1 MENNM
6 KVFVLV
12 RSICNPA
19 DSLDYEIDSIIGVYA
34 DENEVK
40 DRATY
45 LNNNADKAG
54 FTKVLYYGD
63 DYEVIE

>member
-1 MENNM
+1 M

-19 DSLDYEIDSIIGVYA
+19 ESLDYQIDIIVGVYS
-34 DENEVK
+34 DENEAK
-40 DRATY
+40 DRAMY

-54 FTKVLYYGD
+54 FTKVLYYVD
-63 DYEVIE
+63 EYEVI

>member
-1 MENNM
+1 M

-19 DSLDYEIDSIIGVYA
+19 ESLDYQIDSILGVYA
-34 DENEVK
+34 DENKAK
-40 DRATY
+40 DRAMY

-54 FTKVLYYGD
+54 FTKVLYYVD
-63 DYEVIE
+63 EYEVI